1 MTFQK
6 WILELNVTSQEKH
19 STQDKIANSKLFSY
33 HSNSFPSNFEWNS
46 KEISFLSNLQR
57 STLEILVTLSCSK
70 QNGRSP
76 LPPILF
82 KSLSESQAKKCWAS
96 VVLHQNPVWLLRN
109 SSFKLGDFGVLW
121 KISFSKMVGLA
132 SDLVRQWNQL
142 SLAISELIEHSWFW
156 NGWFFKVGHMEK

>member
-6 WILELNVTSQEKH
+6 WILELNVTSQKKL

-33 HSNSFPSNFEWNS
+33 QLNFPSNFEWNS
-46 KEISFLSNLQR
+46 KEMSFLSNLQR
-57 STLEILVTLSCSK
+57 SRLEILVTLSCSK

-76 LPPILF
+76 RLSILF
-82 KSLSESQAKKCWAS
+82 KSVSQAKKCWAS
-96 VVLHQNPVWLLRN
+96 VVLHQNPVWLLCN
-109 SSFKLGDFGVLW
+109 SSFKLGDFGVFW
-121 KISFSKMVGLA
+121 KSSFSKMVGLA

-142 SLAISELIEHSWFW
+142 SLAISSLNEHSWFW